1 MKRAGSGSNVAARA
15 VLLAIAYVL
24 VTAGLLAGLLYQLR
38 NEALVAAKKEL
49 GAYAQLTAGHTF
61 EVALGVEEALQLAA
75 MTLSVASGSGAADET
90 QIRQMLR
97 DVAANA
103 RVLKDIVVIDATGR
117 TVYQANGRDDI
128 GKDRSSQPYF
138 ARFKA
143 DPELKFEI
151 AAAARGMVGPADA
164 WSIPMARVWRSSDG
178 AFAGVVVGLLDPQYF
193 GKAWTFDS
201 ELKGLAIALTAADG
215 TVITRQPFS
224 AAIIGRPLF
233 DAPASGPPVLAGQ
246 AATLVAPSPLD
257 DGERLFAYRKVAAY
271 PTLLVFV
278 SQPMD
283 VVLAGWRRVATIVGG
298 GWLVASLALGV
309 LGFWLART
317 IKARG
322 LLEGRYRALFDSIP
336 HPVIVSDDSASRVLA
351 FNAAAAR
358 QYAWT
363 GEPAAD
369 GTSLPADFELLMTR
383 RSQFS
388 SDTAIAIE
396 GQRHRNGAGELI
408 DVDMTVRLID
418 YNGRPAILTIA
429 VDVTARK
436 QAERERQ
443 AAEEKL
449 RQSQK
454 MDVLGQLTG
463 GIAHD
468 FNNTLMVVQGNVETL
483 LERRDLD
490 PEIESL
496 LVQIA
501 RSTESAEELTRHLL
515 AFSRKQPLRPR
526 PTSVNDLIVETGK
539 LLRRTL
545 GEQIEIDAVLSDD
558 LWPVDIDRAQLR
570 TSLVNLSLN
579 ARDAMPGGGRLLIE
593 TQNVRL
599 DLPRAGSALTGDCV
613 LINVNDSGDGIA
625 SENVEKIFEPFFTTK
640 SGSRNSGLGLSMVY
654 GFVKQSRGHIEVESE
669 LGRGTSLRIY
679 LPRGTDVAATTTRR
693 EAAPLTGG
701 NERVLVV
708 EDDEQVR
715 GSIVRKLVSLGYR
728 VDQAAD
734 GVSGLAAFE
743 AAQTPYDLLLSDVI
757 MPGGLNGKELGD
769 EVCRRWPETRIVFMS
784 GYVDNAFGDRQ
795 VLLLSKPFSKAD
807 LAQMMRLALGGE
819 IASTAA

>member
-1 MKRAGSGSNVAARA
+1 MKRSGSESNIAARA

-24 VTAGLLAGLLYQLR
+24 VTAGLLTALLYQLR
-38 NEALVAAKKEL
+38 SEALVAAKKEL

-61 EVALGVEEALQLAA
+61 EVVLGVEEALQLAA
-75 MTLSVASGSGAADET
+75 MTLSVAGSSGAADDG

-103 RVLKDIVVIDATGR
+103 RVLKDIVVIDAEGR
-117 TVYQANGRDDI
+117 TVYQANGGGEV
-128 GKDRSSQPYF
+128 GKDGAGQPYF

-143 DPELKFEI
+143 DPKLKFEI
-151 AAAARGMVGPADA
+151 AAATRGLAGSPDA
-164 WSIPMARVWRSSDG
+164 WSIPMAQVWRSSDG
-178 AFAGVVVGLLDPQYF
+178 AFAGVVVGLLDPRYF

-201 ELKGLAIALTAADG
+201 EIKGLAIALTGADG

-224 AAIIGRPLF
+224 AAVVGHPLF
-233 DAPASGPPVLAGQ
+233 DKPEPGQPALADD
-246 AATLVAPSPLD
+246 AATLAARSPID
-257 DGERLFAYRKVAAY
+257 NDERLFAYRKVAAY
-271 PTLLVFV
+271 PTLLVVV

-283 VVLAGWRRVATIVGG
+283 LVLASWRRVATIVGG
-298 GWLVASLALGV
+298 CWLVASLALGV

-317 IKARG
+317 IRARG

-336 HPVIVSDDSASRVLA
+336 HPVIVSDDNASRVLA

-358 QYAWT
+358 QYGWT
-363 GEPAAD
+363 GEAAAD
-369 GTSLPADFELLMTR
+369 GQQLPADFELLMAR
-383 RSQFS
+383 RPQFS
-388 SDTAIAIE
+388 SDTAISIE

-429 VDVTARK
+429 ADVTARV

-443 AAEEKL
+443 MAEDKL

-468 FNNTLMVVQGNVETL
+468 FNNILTVVRGNVETA
-483 LERRDLD
+483 LERRGLD
-490 PEIESL
+490 PDTQRL
-496 LVQIA
+496 LTQISQA
-501 RSTESAEELTRHLL
+501 AGSAEELTRQML

-526 PTSVNDLIVETGK
+526 PTSINGLVVETGK
-539 LLRRTL
+539 LLRRAL
-545 GEQIEIDAVLSDD
+545 GEQIEVDAVLSDD
-558 LWPVDIDRAQLR
+558 LWPVDIDRAQLQ
-570 TSLVNLSLN
+570 TSLVNLCVN

-599 DLPRAGSALTGDCV
+599 DLPRANSGLAGDCV
-613 LINVNDSGDGIA
+613 LITVSDSGGGIA
-625 SENVEKIFEPFFTTK
+625 PENVDKIFEPFFTTK
-640 SGSRNSGLGLSMVY
+640 PGGKSSGLGLSMVY
-654 GFVKQSRGHIEVESE
+654 GFVRQSRGHIEVASE
-669 LGRGTSLRIY
+669 PGHGTSFRIY
-679 LPRGTDVAATTTRR
+679 LPRGA
-693 EAAPLTGG
+693 EAALAAASRESMPMTGG

-715 GSIVRKLVSLGYR
+715 SSVVRQLTSLGYS
-728 VDQAAD
+728 VDQAPD

-743 AAQTPYDLLLSDVI
+743 AAQAPYDLLLSDVI
-757 MPGGLNGKELGD
+757 MPGALNGKELGD
-769 EVCRRWPETRIVFMS
+769 EVARRWPRTRIVFMS
-784 GYVDNAFGDRQ
+784 GYFDNAFGDRQ
-795 VLLLSKPFSKAD
+795 VLLLSKPFGKAD
-807 LAQMMRLALGGE
+807 LAQMLRLALDGE